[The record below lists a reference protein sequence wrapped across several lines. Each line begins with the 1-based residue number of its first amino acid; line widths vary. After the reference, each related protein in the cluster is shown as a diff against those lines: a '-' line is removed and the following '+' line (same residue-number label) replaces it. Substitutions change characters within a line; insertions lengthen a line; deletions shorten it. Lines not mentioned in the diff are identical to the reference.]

1 MPLYFPSHA
10 LILPIWHLNSP
21 PLRPNASL
29 TSSSP
34 NSVHRSTAPMRNG
47 ACRACPSGTATSR
60 SSNGAPR
67 TSASP
72 GVIMKP
78 EGSVKIAVMNGSR
91 QVDQVVNGEWLTMK
105 VLPEAGLPKGI
116 HQLSDA
122 KDASKNV
129 HPHKHVGQ
137 VLHDDGRNVYQFS
150 EGGIVKHSRGIFEKP
165 PVVGKNYEIAYS
177 RGQGKVIGEVS
188 QEQAAKAEQKRS
200 RSI

>member
-1 MPLYFPSHA
+1 
-10 LILPIWHLNSP
+10 
-21 PLRPNASL
+21 
-29 TSSSP
+29 
-34 NSVHRSTAPMRNG
+34 
-47 ACRACPSGTATSR
+47 
-60 SSNGAPR
+60 
-67 TSASP
+67 
-72 GVIMKP
+72 MKP
-78 EGSVKIAVMNGSR
+78 EGSVKVAVLNGSR

-200 RSI
+200 RSIWEAYEHRGVPARFSRLARRGFCDRRGRWQDLDAAQRRNRTALRACAGFD

>member
-1 MPLYFPSHA
+1 M
-10 LILPIWHLNSP
+10 
-21 PLRPNASL
+21 
-29 TSSSP
+29 
-34 NSVHRSTAPMRNG
+34 
-47 ACRACPSGTATSR
+47 
-60 SSNGAPR
+60 
-67 TSASP
+67 
-72 GVIMKP
+72 
-78 EGSVKIAVMNGSR
+78 
-91 QVDQVVNGEWLTMK
+91 NGEWLTMK

>member
-1 MPLYFPSHA
+1 MNKVQ
-10 LILPIWHLNSP
+10 I
-21 PLRPNASL
+21 
-29 TSSSP
+29 
-34 NSVHRSTAPMRNG
+34 
-47 ACRACPSGTATSR
+47 
-60 SSNGAPR
+60 GAPR

-78 EGSVKIAVMNGSR
+78 EGSVKVAVLNGSR